1 MDRFVKVKSKAIP
14 VRYNDLDTDQII
26 PAQFLTSV
34 DRSGYGANLFRRL
47 KDSDPDFPFNQA
59 AYQGASI
66 MLTGANFGCG
76 SSREHAV
83 WAITGAGI
91 KVVVAESFADIFFN
105 NSAKNGLL
113 LVALPKEAIDRL
125 AESAGEIE
133 VDLESQ
139 TVKNERGDCYSFE
152 YDAFRKHCLLQGL
165 DDIDY
170 IMSMEADIDRHRQDA
185 LKDWMKS
192 LVMETSR

>member
-1 MDRFVKVKSKAIP
+1 MDRFVKVKSKAVP

-47 KDSDPDFPFNQA
+47 KDSDPEFPFNQA
-59 AYQGASI
+59 ACKGASI

-113 LVALPKEAIDRL
+113 LVELPKEAIDRL
-125 AESAGEIE
+125 AEDQGEIE

-139 TVKNERGDCYSFE
+139 TVKNEKGESFSFD
-152 YDAFRKHCLLQGL
+152 YDPFRKHCLLEGL

-170 IMSMEADIDRHRQDA
+170 IMSMEAAIDSHRENA
-185 LKDWMKS
+185 RKDWMKS
-192 LVMETSR
+192 LNMETSR

>member
-47 KDSDPDFPFNQA
+47 KDSDPDFSFNQA
-59 AYQGASI
+59 AYQDASI
-66 MLTGANFGCG
+66 MLAGANFGCG

-83 WAITGAGI
+83 WAITGAGV
-91 KVVVAESFADIFFN
+91 KVVIAESFADIFFN

-113 LVALPKEAIDRL
+113 LVELPKEAIDRL
-125 AESAGEIE
+125 TESAGEIE

-139 TVKNERGDCYSFE
+139 TVKNEKGDCFSFT
-152 YDAFRKHCLLQGL
+152 YDPFRKHCLLQGL

-170 IMSMEADIDRHRQDA
+170 IMSMEADIDRHRDA
-185 LKDWMKS
+185 ARKDWMKS
-192 LVMETSR
+192 LTMETSR